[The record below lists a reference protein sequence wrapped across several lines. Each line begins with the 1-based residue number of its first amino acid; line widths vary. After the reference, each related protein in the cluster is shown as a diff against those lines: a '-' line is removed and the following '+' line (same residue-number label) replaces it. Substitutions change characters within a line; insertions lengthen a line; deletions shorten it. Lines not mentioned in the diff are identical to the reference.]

1 MWDTQCVS
9 DPGAH
14 PPGWVRERNNV
25 KTKVSA
31 TVEERLVE
39 FLDALPGQSRSEKL
53 EFVLERYQKLQTEL
67 DLRQKLAV
75 YYEDDEERSDREGW
89 ELTVAESQWRE

>member
-1 MWDTQCVS
+1 M
-9 DPGAH
+9 
-14 PPGWVRERNNV
+14 

-31 TVEERLVE
+31 TVEARLIE
-39 FLDALPGQSRSEKL
+39 FLDALPGRSRSEKL

-75 YYEDDEERSDREGW
+75 YYEDDKERRDRAGW
-89 ELTVAESQWRE
+89 ELVVAESQWRE